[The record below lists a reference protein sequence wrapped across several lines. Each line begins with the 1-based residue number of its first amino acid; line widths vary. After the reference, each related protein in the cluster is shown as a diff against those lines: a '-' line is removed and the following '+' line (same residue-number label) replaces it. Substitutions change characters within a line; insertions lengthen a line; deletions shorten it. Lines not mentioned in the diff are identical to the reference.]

1 MQPPIPSAVAPV
13 TRPPLTRRGLLHG
26 AAGTALAS
34 PVLMRSRPAQAAG
47 FVSIMAYAGLVPP
60 AFTAQFE
67 AETGIEIRLRP
78 MFSQAPELNLLI
90 AERPR
95 PSSDICTVGGHRLP
109 QFVNAAVIEPVDTHR
124 LKNWQRID
132 PLYTDAAWLRVDGDT
147 LGVPLT
153 LSCERLVYNTRK
165 ILPAPDS
172 WGVMFDPKF
181 RGKTTYVIEDF
192 LQCTM
197 LYQGAD
203 GGFASYLE
211 QPAKAREAVDA
222 ARNLLIAN
230 KRQVVKYYEDG
241 AELVQLLAGEDAY
254 LAQFYSG
261 APTKLVLDGQPF
273 RFAVPREG
281 SLGSV
286 YTFSIVKNAPNR
298 DNAYRFLDAL
308 LAYPDVGA
316 AMTRASGYPS
326 TFLGAD
332 AALTDL
338 EKQAFLLTPQDRQR
352 IQIRRYEGQAL
363 NSALIDQ
370 AVEEVKAA

>member
-1 MQPPIPSAVAPV
+1 MYSRISPALCSV
-13 TRPPLTRRGLLHG
+13 TRRDLLRRAATVGLAAPG
-26 AAGTALAS
+26 IVRSKGATAAGS
-34 PVLMRSRPAQAAG
+34 
-47 FVSIMAYAGLVPP
+47 VSIMAYDGLVPS
-60 AFTAQFE
+60 AFKTQFE
-67 AETGIEIRLRP
+67 RETGIEVRVRT

-90 AERPR
+90 AERPH
-95 PSSDICTVGGHRLP
+95 PASDICTVGGHRLH
-109 QFVNAAVIEPVDTHR
+109 QFVEAAVIEPIDARR
-124 LKNWQRID
+124 LKNWGRID
-132 PLYTDAAWLRVDGDT
+132 PLYTEAAWLRVGGSI

-165 ILPAPDS
+165 ISSAPDS
-172 WGVMFDPKF
+172 WGVMFDPRF

-203 GGFASYLE
+203 GGFTSYVDKPE
-211 QPAKAREAVDA
+211 TARKAVDA
-222 ARNLLIAN
+222 ARDLLIAN
-230 KRQVVKYYEDG
+230 KRQVLKYYEDG
-241 AELVQLLAGEDAY
+241 AELVQLLAGEDVY

-273 RFAVPREG
+273 RFVVPREG

-286 YTFSIVKNAPNR
+286 YTFGVVKDAPNR

-308 LAYPDVGA
+308 LAFPGVGA

-326 TFLGAD
+326 TFLGAE
-332 AALTDL
+332 ASLTEP
-338 EKQAFLLTPQDRQR
+338 EKQAFLLTPQDLQR
-352 IQIRRYEGQAL
+352 IQVRRYEGQAL